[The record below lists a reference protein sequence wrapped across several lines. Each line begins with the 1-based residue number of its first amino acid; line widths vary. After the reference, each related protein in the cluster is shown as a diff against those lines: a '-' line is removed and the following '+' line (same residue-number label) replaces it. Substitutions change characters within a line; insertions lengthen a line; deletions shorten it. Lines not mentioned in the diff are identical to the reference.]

1 MGIEAKACGGPI
13 DEKFRADFVKAGFP
27 DMAESTGLVATIGK
41 GEPCILLRADMD
53 ALPMPEAVGLVDFA
67 SDHPGVA
74 HTCGHDAHTAMLLGA
89 AKLLKERESELQGTV
104 KLMFQTGEEC
114 GCGSRF
120 MVEHGLLENPKVD
133 AAFAIH
139 INTQQELGTVRYTAG
154 ITSSAMDTYMIK
166 IKGKR
171 RTQPCRRTAS
181 TR

>member
-67 SDHPGVA
+67 SEHPGVA

-104 KLMFQTGEEC
+104 KADVPDWRRVRLRLQIHGRTWAPRESKGRRRFCNSHQHPAGARH
-114 GCGSRF
+114 GS
-120 MVEHGLLENPKVD
+120 L
-133 AAFAIH
+133 
-139 INTQQELGTVRYTAG
+139 Y
-154 ITSSAMDTYMIK
+154 
-166 IKGKR
+166 R
-171 RTQPCRRTAS
+171 RHHLIGNGHLHD
-181 TR
+181 